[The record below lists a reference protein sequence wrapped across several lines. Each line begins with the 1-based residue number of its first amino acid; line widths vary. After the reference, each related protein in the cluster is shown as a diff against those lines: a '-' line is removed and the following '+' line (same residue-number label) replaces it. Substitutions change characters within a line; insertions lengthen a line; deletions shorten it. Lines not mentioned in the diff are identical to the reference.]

1 MKMECMIVHNVMPVY
16 IKGMVDKETAALVR
30 SHLTRCTA
38 CAVEYKSMKAWHR
51 GNRSSEQEESV
62 AEQKEHP
69 FLQIWKKLRKKPI
82 LIGVIVIA
90 LLYFFPVYHL
100 VPAYTASYYEKE
112 DLAKLIFIG
121 SFSDRAAVQ
130 PILRQANAAFSDWT
144 HTQAE
149 NEERYGLL
157 ARYAHD
163 RDSYDGRVKFMEHS
177 LELWSAH
184 LGETEG
190 SMWVY
195 YSQEAIDSDGNTVHG
210 SWKCTALWR
219 LEKNAAGEW
228 EVVEIEDA
236 P

>member
-1 MKMECMIVHNVMPVY
+1 MKMECMIVHHVMPVY
-16 IKGMVDKETAALVR
+16 VKRMTDKETSELVR
-30 SHLTRCTA
+30 SHLTKCTA
-38 CAVEYKSMKAWHR
+38 CAAEYESMKAWR
-51 GNRSSEQEESV
+51 RENGVSEQEESFS
-62 AEQKEHP
+62 EQKEHP
-69 FLQIWKKLRKKPI
+69 CMQIGKKLRKKPI
-82 LIGVIVIA
+82 LITVIVIV

-100 VPAYTASYYEKE
+100 VPAYATSYYEKE
-112 DLAKLIFIG
+112 DLAKLLFIG

-157 ARYAHD
+157 ARYANA
-163 RDSYDGRVKFMEHS
+163 RDDQVKFVGHS

-195 YSQEAIDSDGNTVHG
+195 YSQEALDDDGNIVHG
-210 SWKCTALWR
+210 CWKCAALWR
-219 LEKNAAGEW
+219 LEKNAVGEW

>member
-16 IKGMVDKETAALVR
+16 AKGMADKETSAFVR
-30 SHLTRCTA
+30 SHLIRCTA
-38 CAVEYKSMKAWHR
+38 CAAEYESMKAWHR
-51 GNRSSEQEESV
+51 ENGVSEQGESFL
-62 AEQKEHP
+62 EQKEHP
-69 FLQIWKKLRKKPI
+69 CMQIGKKLRKKPI
-82 LIGVIVIA
+82 LIAVIVIV

-100 VPAYTASYYEKE
+100 VPAYATSHYENE
-112 DLAKLIFIG
+112 DLAKMLFIG

-163 RDSYDGRVKFMEHS
+163 RDSYDGRVKFMGHS
-177 LELWSAH
+177 LELWSTH

-195 YSQEAIDSDGNTVHG
+195 YSQEAIDEDGNTVHG
-210 SWKCTALWR
+210 KWSCPVLWR
-219 LEKNAAGEW
+219 LEKNIAGEW
-228 EVVEIEDA
+228 EVVEIEEA